1 MAFVLRRMFAICVAA
16 LLMLSG
22 CKAALQAEGEMITS
36 ENFIRI
42 IEKEIIEKD
51 PIRTDALENYGTSN
65 SSWNLTPLFELYEDQ
80 IVDNQTLLGLI
91 KENIPLSAEYTK
103 PDSLE
108 GLSADEIDTVKR
120 HLTDYNRDYVGYY
133 SRIFDPIYHD
143 IKGKEMMVAAY
154 DLLFIH
160 SIETGTLNE
169 TIEVFLFF
177 QAI

>member
-51 PIRTDALENYGTSN
+51 PLRTDAFAN
-65 SSWNLTPLFELYEDQ
+65 SRNGYWAWNLTPLFELYEDQ

-103 PDSLE
+103 PDSWD
-108 GLSADEIDTVKR
+108 GLSPKEIAIIGK
-120 HLTDYNRDYVGYY
+120 HLTDYNSDYVGYY

-143 IKGKEMMVAAY
+143 IKGKEMIVAGY
-154 DLLFIH
+154 ELRFIH

-169 TIEVFLFF
+169 TIEVFFF

>member
-1 MAFVLRRMFAICVAA
+1 MAFVLNRIFAICVAA

-51 PIRTDALENYGTSN
+51 PMQTDAFANYRTGYWA
-65 SSWNLTPLFELYEDQ
+65 WNLTPLFDLYEDQ

-103 PDSLE
+103 PD
-108 GLSADEIDTVKR
+108 R
-120 HLTDYNRDYVGYY
+120 C
-133 SRIFDPIYHD
+133 
-143 IKGKEMMVAAY
+143 
-154 DLLFIH
+154 
-160 SIETGTLNE
+160 
-169 TIEVFLFF
+169 
-177 QAI
+177 

>member
-1 MAFVLRRMFAICVAA
+1 MAFVLNRIFAICVAA

-36 ENFIRI
+36 ENFIGI

-51 PIRTDALENYGTSN
+51 PLRTDAFASYRTSN

-91 KENIPLSAEYTK
+91 KENIPLSAEYKK
-103 PDSLE
+103 PDSLD
-108 GLSADEIDTVKR
+108 GLSADEIHTVKR
-120 HLTDYNRDYVGYY
+120 YLTDYNRDYAGYY
-133 SRIFDPIYHD
+133 SRIFDPTYQEY
-143 IKGKEMMVAAY
+143 KGKEIMVTAY
-154 DLLFIH
+154 ELQFVH